1 MRRIVM
7 RPLRSS
13 FVIAAAVVVAGGCTG
28 LQQLAALRHVDF
40 SLAGIV
46 GGRLAGIDLTRITS
60 YDKLSPLDV
69 AKVAIALG
77 RKDLPLEF
85 TLNVRAENPSDNKVT
100 AKLIKMGWSLFLD
113 DRETISGVTN
123 QLVELPPGVPQTI
136 PMTMRL
142 NVLQFFD
149 GPAQDIFD
157 LAVALA
163 GADPDARKISLKAV
177 PTIDTP
183 LGPMSYPSPI
193 TIVSR
198 TIGGTKP

>member
-1 MRRIVM
+1 M
-7 RPLRSS
+7 RPLRSW
-13 FVIAAAVVVAGGCTG
+13 FLIAAAVGVAGGCTG
-28 LQQLAALRHVDF
+28 LQQLAALRQVDF

-60 YDKLSPLDV
+60 YNKLSPLDV
-69 AKVAIALG
+69 AKVAVALG

-85 TLNVRAENPSDNKVT
+85 TLNVRAENPADNKVT

-123 QLVELPPGVPQTI
+123 QVIELPPGQPQI
-136 PMTMRL
+136 MPMVMRL

-163 GADPDARKISLKAV
+163 GADPDAKKISLKAV

-198 TIGGTKP
+198 TVGGGGNP

>member
-1 MRRIVM
+1 M
-7 RPLRSS
+7 RPFRSW
-13 FVIAAAVVVAGGCTG
+13 FLIAAVVGAAGGCTG

-60 YDKLSPLDV
+60 YNKLTALDA
-69 AKVAIALG
+69 AKVAVALG

-100 AKLIKMGWSLFLD
+100 AKLIKMGWALFLD

-123 QLVELPPGVPQTI
+123 QVVELPPGQPQI
-136 PMTMRL
+136 MPMVMRL
-142 NVLQFFD
+142 NVLQFFN

-163 GADPDARKISLKAV
+163 GADPDAKKISLKAV

-198 TIGGTKP
+198 TVGGGANP